1 MDRWLGTMIN
11 TRLYKLLCWLVG
23 WLVRSAK
30 KSLNLREYPAQQN
43 VTDVSVFTALFYHM
57 QVFWEMWR
65 KVLYIIKIINS
76 HEIWW
81 SWAFS
86 VGEVVTDLE
95 GISLTQVFFSFPTAC
110 FFINM
115 WSGLPNLSNYPC
127 LETFLSISLSL
138 SLFPSYFLCLFGL
151 RPW

>member
-1 MDRWLGTMIN
+1 
-11 TRLYKLLCWLVG
+11 
-23 WLVRSAK
+23 
-30 KSLNLREYPAQQN
+30 
-43 VTDVSVFTALFYHM
+43 
-57 QVFWEMWR
+57 MWR

-95 GISLTQVFFSFPTAC
+95 GINLTQVFFSFPTAC

-115 WSGLPNLSNYPC
+115 
-127 LETFLSISLSL
+127 
-138 SLFPSYFLCLFGL
+138 
-151 RPW
+151 